1 MVPNLPPVRHDGDA
15 YGRQL
20 EKLLPPGRAIG
31 GAGSLMAEV
40 CAGAG
45 QELARVDARIGD
57 ALDEMDPRTASET
70 LPDWEGVLGLEA
82 AGDEGVRQSAISGKL
97 VSVGGQSR
105 EYILGVVAA
114 MGFTAT
120 IYETWPDVFRMGSH
134 IGEPLNGIAW
144 VFNYLVEVNLAESEH
159 GVGPYS
165 AAMEAAI
172 QKISP
177 AHVTVGFTY
186 S

>member
-1 MVPNLPPVRHDGDA
+1 MAAILPPVRHDGAA

-20 EKLLPPGRAIG
+20 EKLLPPGRAVG
-31 GAGSLMAEV
+31 GAGSLMAKT
-40 CAGAG
+40 CAAAG

-57 ALDEMDPRTASET
+57 ALDEMDPRTAIET
-70 LPDWEGVLGLEA
+70 LPEWEGVLGLEGT
-82 AGDEGVRQSAISGKL
+82 GDDGVRQAAIVGKL

-105 EYILGVVAA
+105 EYILSVVAA

-120 IYETWPDVFRMGSH
+120 ISESWPDVFRMGSR
-134 IGEPLNGIAW
+134 IGTPLNGIAW
-144 VFNYLVEVNLAESEH
+144 AFNYLVQVNLAESQH

-165 AAMEAAI
+165 DEMEAAVR
-172 QKISP
+172 KISP

>member
-1 MVPNLPPVRHDGDA
+1 MASNLPPVRHDGDA

-45 QELARVDARIGD
+45 QELARVDARLGD

-82 AGDEGVRQSAISGKL
+82 AGAEGVRQSAIAGKL

-105 EYILGVVAA
+105 EYILSVVAA

-120 IYETWPDVFRMGSH
+120 IHESWPDIFRMGDR
-134 IGEPLNGIAW
+134 IPKRIAGIAW
-144 VFNYLVEVNLAESEH
+144 VFNYLIEVNLAQSQY

-165 AAMEAAI
+165 DAMEAAI
-172 QKISP
+172 KKISP

-186 S
+186 A